1 MTTRTSW
8 TVEQVD
14 STNEILPSYRATCA
28 HCEWTRTIYGSMHV
42 AAADA
47 SQHWRTHHAHEYFEW
62 AARVRAEVNAT

>member
-14 STNEILPSYRATCA
+14 STHEILPWYRATCA
-28 HCEWTRTIYGSMHV
+28 HCGWSRTYASMT
-42 AAADA
+42 AARR
-47 SQHWRTHHAHEYFEW
+47 QVNTHWRTHHAHEYFEW